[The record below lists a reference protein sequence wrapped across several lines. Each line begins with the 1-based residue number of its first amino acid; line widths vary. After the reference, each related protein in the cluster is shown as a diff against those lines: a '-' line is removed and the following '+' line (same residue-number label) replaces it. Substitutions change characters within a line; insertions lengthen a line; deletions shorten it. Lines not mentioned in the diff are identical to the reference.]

1 MKFLSTLTMLAAT
14 IAMANSSF
22 AQTEFSFE
30 DSEGAI
36 TALNGVS
43 GGILIADGITLNVSA
58 TAPEFDDAGALTG
71 ETVTALT
78 FVDTGNGIGVDNPT
92 INDIDFETFT
102 GGPDA
107 LASDDTESEFI
118 SAGESLVLSFDQAVI
133 VNAFNFFGV
142 AGAESVTV
150 TVSSEADPFSFG
162 SSDDS
167 DNNPDP
173 FGAGF
178 ELAAGETI
186 TFGDVVRDDG
196 NVARY
201 SLETITVT
209 AVAGG
214 ATGIP
219 EPTSLAVLSL
229 GGLAILSRRRR
240 V

>member
-22 AQTEFSFE
+22 AQTTFSFE
-30 DSEGAI
+30 SQAAVD
-36 TALNGVS
+36 ALNGQS

-58 TAPEFDDAGALTG
+58 TAQEFDASGALTG
-71 ETVTALT
+71 NVVTGLT
-78 FVDTGNGIGVDNPT
+78 FVDAANGIGVDNPT
-92 INDIDFETFT
+92 INDADFEIFT
-102 GGPDA
+102 APA
-107 LASDDTESEFI
+107 TDDTESEFI

-142 AGAESVTV
+142 GGSEIITV
-150 TVSSEADPFSFG
+150 TVSGETDPFSFG
-162 SSDDS
+162 SSGGS

-173 FGAGF
+173 FGVGF

-186 TFGDVVRDDG
+186 TFGDVVRDEDDV
-196 NVARY
+196 VARY
-201 SLETITVT
+201 SLETISVT
-209 AVAGG
+209 AVPG
-214 ATGIP
+214 AAAVP

>member
-43 GGILIADGITLNVSA
+43 GGNLIADGITLNVSA
-58 TAPEFDDAGALTG
+58 TAQEFDGAGVLTD

-78 FVDTGNGIGVDNPT
+78 FVDTANGIGVDNPT
-92 INDIDFETFT
+92 INDADFEIFT
-102 GGPDA
+102 GN
-107 LASDDTESEFI
+107 DDTESEFI

-142 AGAESVTV
+142 NSDETITV
-150 TVSSEADPFSFG
+150 TVSSEADPFTFG
-162 SSDDS
+162 SSGGS

-173 FGAGF
+173 FGEGF
-178 ELAAGETI
+178 ELAVGETI
-186 TFGDVVRDDG
+186 SFGDVVNDAGD
-196 NVARY
+196 VARY

-209 AVAGG
+209 AVASG